1 MTAAPDQ
8 HQAVLATSLLR
19 LAERVLAAV
28 PRDEAREAVDAVRAF
43 ATVPVPDRYL
53 TAVRELRA
61 VERRHKVAA
70 LGRALGAQRAELG
83 LDSLARAGVAP
94 ELLDALRALPPDA
107 RNGRRLAVISDLIE
121 TYRLI
126 NVRAAAARRALYR
139 TVGANKSRRRI
150 QGPRRPRPV

>member
-1 MTAAPDQ
+1 VTVAPDE
-8 HQAVLATSLLR
+8 HQAVQATLLLR

-28 PRDEAREAVDAVRAF
+28 PRDEARQALDAVRAF
-43 ATVPVPDRYL
+43 AGAPAPDRFL
-53 TAVRELRA
+53 TAVRVLRA

-70 LGRALGAQRAELG
+70 LGRALGAERARQGLG
-83 LDSLARAGVAP
+83 SLERAGVAP

-126 NVRAAAARRALYR
+126 NVRAAAARRALVL
-139 TVGANKSRRRI
+139 TLGANKR
-150 QGPRRPRPV
+150 PRRTQRPRRQRPA

>member
-1 MTAAPDQ
+1 MVAPDQ
-8 HQAVLATSLLR
+8 HQAVLATLLLR

-28 PRDEAREAVDAVRAF
+28 PRDEAHEALDAVRVF
-43 ATVPVPDRYL
+43 ASAPAPDRYL
-53 TAVRELRA
+53 TAVRLLRA

-70 LGRALGAQRAELG
+70 LGRALGAQRAQQG

-94 ELLDALRALPPDA
+94 ELVDALRALPADA

-126 NVRAAAARRALYR
+126 NVRAAAARRALYL
-139 TVGANKSRRRI
+139 TLGPNKRPRRP
-150 QGPRRPRPV
+150 QSPRRPRPA

>member
-1 MTAAPDQ
+1 VTVAPDQ
-8 HQAVLATSLLR
+8 HDAVLATLLLR

-43 ATVPVPDRYL
+43 ATAAAPDRFL
-53 TAVRELRA
+53 TAVRVLRA

-70 LGRALGAQRAELG
+70 LGRALGAQRAAQG

-94 ELLDALRALPPDA
+94 ELLDALRALPADA
-107 RNGRRLAVISDLIE
+107 RNGRRLAAVSDLIE

-126 NVRAAAARRALYR
+126 NVRAAAARRALYL
-139 TVGANKSRRRI
+139 TVGANKASRRT
-150 QGPRRPRPV
+150 QSPRRQRRA